1 VRKDGALGDNG
12 IRVVSDV
19 NTLRIEMSR
28 VLVARRGVVEKE
40 DGDEADRRF
49 GDVEGIMEDEF
60 ATLALEYNG
69 AYPDSVD
76 GEAT

>member
-1 VRKDGALGDNG
+1 MGEDGALGDNG
-12 IRVVSDV
+12 IRAVSDV
-19 NTLRIEMSR
+19 NALRIEMSG

-40 DGDEADRRF
+40 DGDETDGRF
-49 GDVEGIMEDEF
+49 GDIEGVMEDEL

-76 GEAT
+76 G

>member
-49 GDVEGIMEDEF
+49 GDVEGIMEDEL

-76 GEAT
+76 G